1 MMESQAR
8 YRELPSWRK
17 EFKRAWKKAAKT
29 PITLPLNDKYRPD
42 AHTRICTCPDF
53 RKSRFLICKHLVQSC
68 HPVPP
73 LFFLQVRRN
82 RTTPFWK
89 HEKLV
94 PLVAGKHV
102 TASIS
107 EQKSVEGK
115 TETNDSDCG
124 QSDGEESEGDIIDTE
139 VPHVVG
145 GLTYGE
151 RIEARVALLRD
162 FADGLEYQLQFG
174 DSRMLDRLEREGT
187 GFFRMA
193 ESCLSHEHRLNS
205 TRGASPTTWEKA
217 TSSALFYR
225 TQPRHVDKD
234 T

>member
-1 MMESQAR
+1 MTSLD
-8 YRELPSWRK
+8 YIS
-17 EFKRAWKKAAKT
+17 FSV
-29 PITLPLNDKYRPD
+29 D
-42 AHTRICTCPDF
+42 TCHNIF
-53 RKSRFLICKHLVQSC
+53 F

-82 RTTPFWK
+82 RTPFWK

-107 EQKSVEGK
+107 EQKSVEGE

-139 VPHVVG
+139 VPGIVG
-145 GLTYGE
+145 SLTYGE
-151 RIEARVALLRD
+151 HIEVRVALLRD

-193 ESCLSHEHRLNS
+193 ESCLSCERRLNS

-225 TQPRHVDKD
+225 TRPRHADKD

>member
-1 MMESQAR
+1 MAS
-8 YRELPSWRK
+8 
-17 EFKRAWKKAAKT
+17 
-29 PITLPLNDKYRPD
+29 N
-42 AHTRICTCPDF
+42 
-53 RKSRFLICKHLVQSC
+53 
-68 HPVPP
+68 
-73 LFFLQVRRN
+73 QV
-82 RTTPFWK
+82 TVSMVK
-89 HEKLV
+89 
-94 PLVAGKHV
+94 
-102 TASIS
+102 
-107 EQKSVEGK
+107 QQSVEGE
-115 TETNDSDCG
+115 TETNESDCG
-124 QSDGEESEGDIIDTE
+124 QSDGEELEGNVIDTE
-139 VPHVVG
+139 GPEVVG

-193 ESCLSHEHRLNS
+193 ESCLSRERRLNS

-225 TQPRHVDKD
+225 TRPCHADKD